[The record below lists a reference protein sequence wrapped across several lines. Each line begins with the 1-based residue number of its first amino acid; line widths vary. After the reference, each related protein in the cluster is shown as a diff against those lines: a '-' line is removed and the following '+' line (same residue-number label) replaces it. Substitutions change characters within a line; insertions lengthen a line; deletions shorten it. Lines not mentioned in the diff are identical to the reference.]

1 MVPNTQFVV
10 GENHDTL
17 EGEKGMSGAASAATE
32 QKARCLPFQGKIM
45 TL

>member
-10 GENHDTL
+10 GGNLDSL
-17 EGEKGMSGAASAATE
+17 EGKQGMSGAANAATE
-32 QKARCLPFQGKIM
+32 QKARCLPFQGKIL